1 MSEVS
6 AIDVSCCNF
15 KVGNALIF
23 LSCVSSILVLAT
35 LLAAPATPVT
45 SVWVTTVPMMV
56 NVGSIV
62 MTTAS
67 TSVVSDGAGKVVGM
81 MRKSVSMN
89 VTRIAPETVKMLVT
103 KEVLLC

>member
-1 MSEVS
+1 
-6 AIDVSCCNF
+6 
-15 KVGNALIF
+15 
-23 LSCVSSILVLAT
+23 
-35 LLAAPATPVT
+35 
-45 SVWVTTVPMMV
+45 
-56 NVGSIV
+56 